1 MVHQEGDFYM
11 LVWQEKN
18 SPQEPDTQK
27 FYEMAIQPVSSKG
40 ELPFKVAIKTP
51 DHQPPH
57 AHVMDLKTGKTEI
70 GQFLIPKAMP
80 QKAEDI
86 KDYKQGITDE
96 MRNAIFN
103 WLKAPHKDLPKITNW
118 DALLVVWKT
127 NEK

>member
-1 MVHQEGDFYM
+1 M

-18 SPQEPDTQK
+18 SPRKISTQK
-27 FYEMAIQPVSSKG
+27 FDEMSIQPVSSKE

-57 AHVMDLKTGKTEI
+57 AHIMNLNTGKTEI
-70 GQFLIPKAMP
+70 GQFLIPKTMP

-96 MRNAIFN
+96 MRNDIFN

>member
-1 MVHQEGDFYM
+1 M
-11 LVWQEKN
+11 LIWQKKKED
-18 SPQEPDTQK
+18 SPQEIDTRK
-27 FYEMAIQPVSSKG
+27 LDEMAIQPVSSKG

-70 GQFLIPKAMP
+70 GQFLIPKSIP

-96 MRNAIFN
+96 MRNDIFN
-103 WLKAPHKDLPKITNW
+103 WSKSPHKALPKITNW

-127 NEK
+127 NER